1 MAANNY
7 FGFTHGSTQYGAAS
21 AAAYPTAQPGYAVT
35 PAAATATYSPQR
47 PATGYET
54 AYQTAAAAAP
64 ATYAAVGA
72 GTAAAPASYDYGY
85 GAPAQTAYNTAK
97 TYYQQPAA
105 GAGAYSTA
113 ETHYQ
118 PYSTTNT
125 YTATTRQTAQGVPK
139 AAAYTTSYSAQP
151 TQPNATSYAS
161 GYNSPAVVQT
171 QSNAKSTYNANQAN
185 SNAATFTTNYSAA
198 SVPNQ
203 PAPKTKPANSSYS
216 NYDAAV
222 YSAATLYAAQSSNPS
237 GTSAGAVGSIPGAG
251 VAQSATTAA
260 NKLPTGASNT
270 MSSGSTSSWQNNYR
284 KGPVGGG
291 IRKSFNPKQ
300 PPKQQQVHYC
310 DVCKISCAGP
320 QTYREHLDGQK
331 HKKKEAMLKAGT
343 ATTNSQNALKCELC
357 DVDCTG
363 SDAYAAHIRGARH
376 QKVVKLHTRLGKPI
390 PSTEPVVQGKSGAP
404 VKANIPSNSSSG
416 TPIKKPMT
424 TITPSTSTTPKINFN
439 PSATVTG
446 VPGSSTSA
454 EAKED
459 DDDVVDK
466 DVQPVGQDYIEEIK
480 NEEGKST
487 SFMCKLCECRF
498 NDPNAKE
505 MHMKGRRHRLQYK
518 KKVNPEL
525 VVEVKPSL
533 RQRKGMEDKQR
544 RMHFREDFM
553 RRRDEERM
561 MRGMMEEEERYWE
574 ERHRYEQ
581 EMEYFEWCRR
591 FGRDPRPLGPP
602 GPRFG
607 PPGPGLMIPPF
618 FGQPPMMRRPDSMED
633 RHVIA
638 RHTEIYPSEEELSA
652 VQKIVSHSE
661 KALKFVSDHLAE
673 ISQAAGSKSGAKP
686 GNPKPTQVKTPATP
700 AKPGS
705 STPATPAPTATSAAP
720 NASASTP
727 ATPKVIKKEDGSD
740 GTLFSFQQNKEEAT
754 TGHRL
759 LKGVMRVGSLAKGL
773 LLHGDTSVNLV
784 VLCAEKPTRSL
795 LYKVAEN
802 LPKQLQVVAPEDK
815 YSVKCKPEDAALV
828 VIGAKEP
835 HITVTITLTSPV
847 MREQIQVPS
856 AEAAG
861 DSAQA
866 AIVKVK
872 DPPDVLDKQKCLEA
886 LAALR
891 HAKWFQARATQVQ
904 SCVMIIRILR
914 DLCQRVPTWAPLHNW
929 PMELLVEKVLSSSP
943 PPPLS
948 PGEALR
954 RVMEALAS
962 GIMLPG
968 GPGLLDPCEKEP
980 VDAAGMLTPQQ
991 REDIT
996 ASAQHALRLL
1006 AFRQIFKV
1014 LGMDQLPPNKFA
1026 RNRFG
1031 TRKRRR
1037 EGSGGE
1043 GNDPEAVDGKKDKK
1057 DEVVKMET
1065 DK

>member
-1 MAANNY
+1 MAANNFY
-7 FGFTHGSTQYGAAS
+7 GFTHGGTQYTAAS
-21 AAAYPTAQPGYAVT
+21 AAAYPTAQPGYPVA
-35 PAAATATYSPQR
+35 PAATAAAYSPQR
-47 PATGYET
+47 PAPGYET
-54 AYQTAAAAAP
+54 AYQTAAAAAAP

-72 GTAAAPASYDYGY
+72 GSAAAPPSYDYSY
-85 GAPAQTAYNTAK
+85 GAPAQTYNTAK
-97 TYYQQPAA
+97 NYYPQATAGAA
-105 GAGAYSTA
+105 GYSTT

-118 PYSTTNT
+118 PSKPAYSTTNT
-125 YTATTRQTAQGVPK
+125 YTAAPRQAAQGVPK
-139 AAAYTTSYSAQP
+139 TAGYS
-151 TQPNATSYAS
+151 TSYATQPAQPS
-161 GYNSPAVVQT
+161 ATNYAPGSYAQAVVQT
-171 QSNAKSTYNANQAN
+171 QTNAKSAYSTNQTN
-185 SNAATFTTNYSAA
+185 SNPAAFTTNYSAA

-203 PAPKTKPANSSYS
+203 SAPKAKPANAAYS

-222 YSAATLYAAQSSNPS
+222 YNAATLYAAQQSTNTS
-237 GTSAGAVGSIPGAG
+237 GTTAGAVGSLPGTSVNQAGGAG
-251 VAQSATTAA
+251 
-260 NKLPTGASNT
+260 NKLQTTGTSNAGGNT
-270 MSSGSTSSWQNNYR
+270 TTWQNNYR

-291 IRKSFNPKQ
+291 LKRSFNPKQ

-320 QTYREHLDGQK
+320 QTYREHLEGQK

-343 ATTNSQNALKCELC
+343 TTTSSQNALKCELC

-390 PSTEPVVQGKSGAP
+390 PSTEPVVQGKAGSTPKPSTPSNSNSA
-404 VKANIPSNSSSG
+404 ANIPG
-416 TPIKKPMT
+416 M
-424 TITPSTSTTPKINFN
+424 
-439 PSATVTG
+439 
-446 VPGSSTSA
+446 PGSSA
-454 EAKED
+454 NVEQKEED
-459 DDDVVDK
+459 DEVVDK

-480 NEEGKST
+480 NDEGKST

-544 RMHFREDFM
+544 RLPFRDDFM
-553 RRRDEERM
+553 RRRDDERM
-561 MRGMMEEEERYWE
+561 MRGMMMMEDEHIPPYWDER
-574 ERHRYEQ
+574 RRYEE

-591 FGRDPRPLGPP
+591 YGRDPRPLGPP

-607 PPGPGLMIPPF
+607 PPGPGPMMPPF
-618 FGQPPMMRRPDSMED
+618 FAQHPMMRRPDTMED

-638 RHTEIYPSEEELSA
+638 RHSEIYPSDEELTA

-673 ISQAAGSKSGAKP
+673 ISQGASNKAGVKPATPKPAPAKP
-686 GNPKPTQVKTPATP
+686 ATTP
-700 AKPGS
+700 AKPATTT
-705 STPATPAPTATSAAP
+705 TPTTPPTPTAGGAP
-720 NASASTP
+720 ASTGTPP
-727 ATPKVIKKEDGSD
+727 AQKVVKKEDGSD

-795 LYKVAEN
+795 LYKVSEN
-802 LPKQLQVVAPEDK
+802 LPKQLQNVAPEDK

-847 MREQIQVPS
+847 MREPVVAPPS

-943 PPPLS
+943 PPLS

-980 VDAAGMLTPQQ
+980 VDAAGMLTAQQ
-991 REDIT
+991 REDIS

-1006 AFRQIFKV
+1006 AFRQIHKV
-1014 LGMDQLPPNKFA
+1014 LGMEQLPPNKFV

-1043 GNDPEAVDGKKDKK
+1043 GNDSEAVDGKKDKK
-1057 DEVVKMET
+1057 DEPVVKMET

>member
-1 MAANNY
+1 MAANNFY
-7 FGFTHGSTQYGAAS
+7 GFTHGGTQYGAS
-21 AAAYPTAQPGYAVT
+21 PAAYQNAQTPYAVT
-35 PAAATATYSPQR
+35 PAATAPTYSSQR
-47 PATGYET
+47 PTTGYET
-54 AYQTAAAAAP
+54 SYQTAATAAAP
-64 ATYAAVGA
+64 AAYAAVGA
-72 GTAAAPASYDYGY
+72 GTAAAPNYSDYGY
-85 GAPAQTAYNTAK
+85 GNPAQTAYSPAK
-97 TYYQQPAA
+97 TYYQQTTAA
-105 GAGAYSTA
+105 AAPYPTP
-113 ETHYQ
+113 ETLYQ
-118 PYSTTNT
+118 PP
-125 YTATTRQTAQGVPK
+125 ARQPAQGVPK
-139 AAAYTTSYSAQP
+139 APAYATTYGAQP
-151 TQPNATSYAS
+151 AQPNATNYAS
-161 GYNSPAVVQT
+161 SYNTPAVVPAQP
-171 QSNAKSTYNANQAN
+171 NAKSAYSTNQTN
-185 SNAATFTTNYSAA
+185 SNAAFTTNYSAT
-198 SVPNQ
+198 SVTNQ
-203 PAPKTKPANSSYS
+203 TAPKAKPANATYS

-222 YSAATLYAAQSSNPS
+222 YSAATLYAAQQTTNPS
-237 GTSAGAVGSIPGAG
+237 GTASATVGPVAGTG
-251 VAQSATTAA
+251 VAQGAGNVV
-260 NKLPTGASNT
+260 NKLQSSGTTNT
-270 MSSGSTSSWQNNYR
+270 MPGGNTSTWQNNYR

-291 IRKSFNPKQ
+291 LKRSFNPKQ

-320 QTYREHLDGQK
+320 QTYREHLEGQK
-331 HKKKEAMLKAGT
+331 HKKKDAMLKGGAT
-343 ATTNSQNALKCELC
+343 TTNSQNALKCELC

-390 PSTEPVVQGKSGAP
+390 PSTDPVVQGKVGTSAK
-404 VKANIPSNSSSG
+404 VAASNSNSAANSSASAAASSSG
-416 TPIKKPMT
+416 
-424 TITPSTSTTPKINFN
+424 N
-439 PSATVTG
+439 V
-446 VPGSSTSA
+446 

-459 DDDVVDK
+459 DDEVVDK

-561 MRGMMEEEERYWE
+561 RGMMMEEEERIYWE
-574 ERHRYEQ
+574 ERRRYEE
-581 EMEYFEWCRR
+581 EMEYFEWVRR
-591 FGRDPRPLGPP
+591 FGRDHRPLGPP
-602 GPRFG
+602 GPPRFG
-607 PPGPGLMIPPF
+607 PPGPGMMMPPF
-618 FGQPPMMRRPDSMED
+618 FGPNPMRRPDSMED
-633 RHVIA
+633 RHVLA

-652 VQKIVSHSE
+652 VHKIVSHSE
-661 KALKFVSDHLAE
+661 KALKFVSDHLTE
-673 ISQAAGSKSGAKP
+673 ISQAAGTKPGAKP
-686 GNPKPTQVKTPATP
+686 ATKPVQAKTPTIVKTESGASPSTSAPAPSTPPTPTATP
-700 AKPGS
+700 AASAGTP
-705 STPATPAPTATSAAP
+705 PATKP
-720 NASASTP
+720 
-727 ATPKVIKKEDGSD
+727 VVKKEDGSD
-740 GTLFSFQQNKEEAT
+740 GSLFSFQQGKEEGS

-784 VLCAEKPTRSL
+784 VLCAEKPTRTL
-795 LYKVAEN
+795 LYKVSEN
-802 LPKQLQVVAPEDK
+802 LPKQLLIVAPEDK

-847 MREQIQVPS
+847 MREQLVAPTPS
-856 AEAAG
+856 EAAG

-891 HAKWFQARATQVQ
+891 HAKWFQARATQLQ

-943 PPPLS
+943 PPLS

-968 GPGLLDPCEKEP
+968 GPGLMDPCEKEP
-980 VDAAGMLTPQQ
+980 VDAAGLLNAQQ

-1006 AFRQIFKV
+1006 AFRQVHKV
-1014 LGMDQLPPNKFA
+1014 LGMDQLPPNKFV
-1026 RNRFG
+1026 RNRHV

-1043 GNDPEAVDGKKDKK
+1043 GNDSEAVDGKKDKK
-1057 DEVVKMET
+1057 DEPVKMDT